1 MASSLLSRGQY
12 LITYQEQIMIQWS
25 VHELCWFNSK
35 LFHIHV
41 IVIDFWA
48 AHVDFAREKN
58 EARIRHNLE
67 IVISQ

>member
-48 AHVDFAREKN
+48 AHVDFAREKKMKH
-58 EARIRHNLE
+58 E
-67 IVISQ
+67 